1 MGGDSGGARQRRRWR
16 RWEGAV
22 SGGRRCRRCCGR
34 GGLHL
39 VEEVEVDCSRP
50 GARSQLTAMT
60 VALRLLRNSLARNRT
75 FVSTPLRRAETPAIL
90 RRSPTVDDIQTAEL
104 DVEPLALGDAQL
116 TLTERAAQVCRDFN
130 SRGQQF

>member
-1 MGGDSGGARQRRRWR
+1 M
-16 RWEGAV
+16 
-22 SGGRRCRRCCGR
+22 
-34 GGLHL
+34 

-60 VALRLLRNSLARNRT
+60 ALRLLRNSLARNRT

-116 TLTERAAQVCRDFN
+116 TLTERAAQVCRDFD
-130 SRGQQF
+130 SRGQQY